1 MVETSHMI
9 GGPGPPRAMRPGG
22 ASSRTSR
29 PLPRGW
35 RMPRGLSRTARRHV
49 VAVLFVLALAG
60 GVSPVPVLAQPS
72 TPVSEI
78 LRRGVDAGID
88 EGLMRSVAER
98 ARQTGTAPEAT
109 AEMLAPAVRLAEA
122 GLPATPVL
130 NKVLEGLAK
139 RVPPARVQ
147 SVADRLAGH
156 VQQVGPVVDT
166 WLQREDVRAASAE
179 VEGKGRADII
189 VSAANARQQGLALD
203 DVQLLLAELP
213 GRARGRRLGP
223 SNVAAAV
230 RATAEMPR
238 DDADPSGV
246 REIVLAAVEAG
257 YTADEIGQLPVALRQ
272 AQARANRPLPALAR
286 DARRAISRGTPASEV
301 IGQLSRGRPP
311 LPPPAAGRGGSGQ
324 GPPPGQGKPPNTG
337 PPDSPPGGPPDT
349 PPQGPPLDP
358 PGGPPG
364 GGG

>member
-1 MVETSHMI
+1 M
-9 GGPGPPRAMRPGG
+9 PRA
-22 ASSRTSR
+22 
-29 PLPRGW
+29 
-35 RMPRGLSRTARRHV
+35 LSRTARRYLA
-49 VAVLFVLALAG
+49 AVLFVLALTG
-60 GVSPVPVLAQPS
+60 GAALAPVLAQPS

-122 GLPATPVL
+122 GFPATPVL
-130 NKVLEGLAK
+130 SKVLEGLAK
-139 RVPPARVQ
+139 RVPLARVQ

-166 WLQREDVRAASAE
+166 WLQREDVRAALAE

-203 DVQLLLAELP
+203 DVRLLLAELP
-213 GRARGRRLGP
+213 GRARGRRLDP
-223 SNVAAAV
+223 SNVAVAV

-238 DDADPSGV
+238 DDADPSGA

-257 YTADEIGQLPVALRQ
+257 YTADEISQLPVALRQ
-272 AQARANRPLPALAR
+272 AQASANRPLPALTR
-286 DARRAISRGTPASEV
+286 NARRAISRGAPASEV

-324 GPPPGQGKPPNTG
+324 GPPPGQGKPPDTG
-337 PPDSPPGGPPDT
+337 PPDTGPPDAPPGGPPDT
-349 PPQGPPLDP
+349 PPQGPPSDP